1 MLGIA
6 GDGGR
11 IGPLFVKAVDAA
23 FAARFDHAE
32 FGGQALL
39 NRDRGDRNLGALMLV
54 KLHHAGDVHAVDV
67 VGAEDGNQV
76 RVSLL
81 DEVDVL
87 KDGISRS
94 LVPGFIGGAHLRRDR
109 NDELVL
115 EQAAELPALAQMLQ

>member
-11 IGPLFVKAVDAA
+11 VGALFVKAVDAA

-32 FGGQALL
+32 FGGQTLL
-39 NRDRGDRNLGALMLV
+39 DRDCCDRDLGALMLV

-76 RVSLL
+76 RVGLL

-87 KDGISRS
+87 KDGVGRS
-94 LVPGFIGGAHLRRDR
+94 LVPGFISGAHLRRHRD
-109 NDELVL
+109 DELVF
-115 EQAAELPALAQMLQ
+115 EEAAELPALAQVLQ